1 MKENTIN
8 GLQEYLKSIGQY
20 EIFTPEEEKAAFQ
33 AYRDGAAAVKE
44 EIINRNLKLVVSI
57 AKKYRNNGISF
68 VDLIQEGSLGLMTA
82 VDKFDPDK
90 GFKFSTYATHWIKQ
104 AIMKA
109 IINTSKEIRLPAHVN
124 AKYYAIRRAQS
135 RLALEMNREP
145 SLEEVAEELHMDK
158 DEVKDLLDIA
168 QNSISLDTPVGD
180 EDDSTLGDFIE
191 DYRFESPNNHIDE
204 LDLREQLLTV
214 MDSLEPREKEVLI
227 KRYGLED
234 GAEPMTLEET
244 GKSLNLSRER
254 IRQIEDKALRK
265 LRNPIRSERLKPYMK
280 DLVA

>member
-20 EIFTPEEEKAAFQ
+20 EVFTPEEEKAAFQ

-44 EIINRNLKLVVSI
+44 EIVTRNLKLVVSI

-204 LDLREQLLTV
+204 LDLREQLLAV

-227 KRYGLED
+227 KRYGLEE

>member
-20 EIFTPEEEKAAFQ
+20 EVFTPEEEKAAFQ

-44 EIINRNLKLVVSI
+44 EIISRNLKLVVSI

-204 LDLREQLLTV
+204 LDLREQLLAV

-227 KRYGLED
+227 KRYGLEE

>member
-1 MKENTIN
+1 
-8 GLQEYLKSIGQY
+8 
-20 EIFTPEEEKAAFQ
+20 
-33 AYRDGAAAVKE
+33 
-44 EIINRNLKLVVSI
+44 
-57 AKKYRNNGISF
+57 
-68 VDLIQEGSLGLMTA
+68 
-82 VDKFDPDK
+82 
-90 GFKFSTYATHWIKQ
+90 
-104 AIMKA
+104 MKA